1 MYLSMKKEN
10 SNILFL
16 IQIVIEGRENE
27 YGRAVVSAKE
37 NQMNLQDSSLTETRI
52 EGLLPLPPTF

>member
-27 YGRAVVSAKE
+27 YGRAVAKGADNITVQE
-37 NQMNLQDSSLTETRI
+37 K
-52 EGLLPLPPTF
+52 